1 MVDFKIRRGLS
12 TTLFSSPG
20 IVNPRL
26 VIEEGCWYLCTD
38 TAELFLGVL
47 EDNTLV
53 LKKINQSD
61 AVNRPSSTP
70 STGEGEAD
78 RGVIGAYIDEEKGE
92 LYLVFSDNTE
102 ESLGIVVGSSG
113 KDGLVTSIKI
123 GETTYEHTNGVIEL
137 PEFVT
142 TSYIDA
148 QIGGLATKE
157 FVEDAI
163 ADIDIPQLDLNN
175 YATKEDIEHFASVE
189 YVDKKV
195 AAIENPALNI
205 TILYG
210 GDANPEDDEA

>member
-12 TTLFSSPG
+12 TTLFIEPG
-20 IVNPRL
+20 VVNPRL

-47 EDNTLV
+47 KNEELI
-53 LKKINQSD
+53 LKKINQTEV
-61 AVNRPSSTP
+61 VNQPSHAP

-78 RGVIGAYIDEEKGE
+78 RGVIGAYIDETTGE

-102 ESLGIVVGSSG
+102 ESLGPVVGDPG

-123 GETTYEHTNGVIEL
+123 GETVYEHTNGFIEL
-137 PEFVT
+137 PEF
-142 TSYIDA
+142 
-148 QIGGLATKE
+148 AT
-157 FVEDAI
+157 
-163 ADIDIPQLDLNN
+163 Q
-175 YATKEDIEHFASVE
+175 T
-189 YVDKKV
+189 YVDKKI

-210 GDANPEDDEA
+210 GDANPDDDEE

>member
-78 RGVIGAYIDEEKGE
+78 RGVIGAYIDEETGE

-123 GETTYEHTNGVIEL
+123 
-137 PEFVT
+137 
-142 TSYIDA
+142 
-148 QIGGLATKE
+148 
-157 FVEDAI
+157 
-163 ADIDIPQLDLNN
+163 
-175 YATKEDIEHFASVE
+175 
-189 YVDKKV
+189 
-195 AAIENPALNI
+195 
-205 TILYG
+205 
-210 GDANPEDDEA
+210 